1 MSQNRGRLCYRGTG
15 RVFCDNDTND
25 GCSRCGLRHGASCPA
40 LQAFCHNCGRR
51 GHFRVRCRSAR
62 GRGRVMKR

>member
-1 MSQNRGRLCYRGTG
+1 MFY
-15 RVFCDNDTND
+15 DNDTND
-25 GCSRCGLRHGASCPA
+25 VHVVHVVVPCCSRCGLRHGASCPA

-62 GRGRVMKR
+62 GRGRVMNR